1 MVMIFFISVTRY
13 EVTCILRYNR
23 GVEQQT
29 IIFLGPQ
36 GCGKGTHA
44 ELLRDHLKKVDP
56 ERGVLYFSAGKQLRA
71 FVEGKSYTA
80 DLNRSII
87 EQGGLLPTF
96 LSVHVFSEQLMNEMK
111 GNEHLIID
119 GFPRTEDQVPV
130 LDSAMRFYKRP
141 TPTIMYINISD
152 EEAVKRLVKRGRAD
166 DTESGIRERLGWT
179 REHITPILEWFR
191 GNPMYKVFEINGEQS
206 VEAVHADID
215 KALGY

>member
-1 MVMIFFISVTRY
+1 VLV
-13 EVTCILRYNR
+13 
-23 GVEQQT
+23 QQMT

-44 ELLRDHLKKVDP
+44 ELLQQYLKRVDS
-56 ERGVLYFSAGKQLRA
+56 ERGILYFSAGKQLRA

-96 LSVHVFSEQLMNEMK
+96 LSVHVFSEQLMHEMK

-130 LDSAMRFYKRP
+130 LDSAMRFYKREKP
-141 TPTIMYINISD
+141 TVLYINISD
-152 EEAVKRLVKRGRAD
+152 QEAVSRLIKRGRAD
-166 DTESGIRERLGWT
+166 DTEEGIRSRLAWT
-179 REHITPILEWFR
+179 REHTEPILSWFR
-191 GNPMYKVFEINGEQS
+191 NNSYYRVIEINGEQS
-206 VEAVHADID
+206 IENVHKEID
-215 KALGY
+215 TALGLV

>member
-1 MVMIFFISVTRY
+1 M
-13 EVTCILRYNR
+13 
-23 GVEQQT
+23 EQQT

-44 ELLRDHLKKVDP
+44 ELLRDYLSKVDP

-96 LSVHVFSEQLMNEMK
+96 LSVHVFSEQLMKEMK

-119 GFPRTEDQVPV
+119 GFPRTEDQVPI
-130 LDSAMRFYKRP
+130 LDSALRFYKRP
-141 TPTIMYINISD
+141 KASVVFINISD
-152 EEAVKRLVKRGRAD
+152 AEAVKRLVKRGRAD
-166 DTESGIRERLGWT
+166 DTEAGIRQRLSWT
-179 REHITPILEWFR
+179 REHIQPILGWFR
-191 GNPMYKVFEINGEQS
+191 ANPHYQVLEINGEQS
-206 VEAVHADID
+206 VEAVHSDID
-215 KALGY
+215 KALGYK